1 MKFWQKLFLSAMGTG
16 AGAVVAAAVIIGAWF
31 YITSLSEKPKPWDRE
46 AISATFVDL
55 SVTIEDKI
63 VLTFQYTLE
72 NKTKSD
78 YYFPEDAKSTF
89 VVLPEGKGLSQKD
102 EFAWGRGVYVPSGQK
117 VSMSFHL
124 TYDYNESYPEKERDN
139 LDKLGEFTK
148 GRLKEIDGF
157 VVLDK
162 KNRYEIIFPN
172 GWKDKH
178 EMKK

>member
-1 MKFWQKLFLSAMGTG
+1 MKFWQRLFLSAMGMG
-16 AGAVVAAAVIIGAWF
+16 AGAVVAAAVIIVAFF
-31 YITSLSEKPKPWDRE
+31 YITSLPEKPKPWDRE
-46 AISATFVDL
+46 AIKATFADL
-55 SVTIEDKI
+55 SVTIGDKI

-89 VVLPEGKGLSQKD
+89 VVLAEGKGLSQKD
-102 EFAWGRGVYVPSGQK
+102 EFAWGRGVYLPIGQK

-124 TYDYNESYPEKERDN
+124 TYDYNKSYPEKERDN
-139 LDKLGEFTK
+139 LDKLGEFMK
-148 GRLKEIDGF
+148 SRLKEVDGF

-162 KNRYEIIFPN
+162 ENRYEITFPN
-172 GWKDKH
+172 GWRDKY